1 MFLSDAVCILLHEYF
16 KTLYHKKIKILMDKL
31 KRDRQYYKFCAYGF
45 FKNLRFFD
53 IFFLL
58 FLKEVGLTYTSIGI
72 LYSIRQI
79 VINLMEVPS
88 GLLADSFGKKRAL
101 LFAFGSYII
110 SFVLFYLNQHFLVL
124 SVAMVF
130 YGFGEAFRSGT
141 HKAIILDYLKNKD
154 LLDHK
159 SQYYG
164 STRSWSQLGS
174 ALVALLSAGF
184 VFWGTDYRTLFVLTL
199 IPYLIDLGII
209 SSYPQDHPQ
218 GMSYSPRRIGRAF
231 LGTMR
236 NFINLFHSPRTVRT
250 LFSAA
255 VYIAFFKTVKDY
267 LQPLLKTAALQL
279 PFLMML
285 NTNKRSALL
294 FGLVYFTLFL
304 LTSMVSKN
312 AWRLEGTKKDT
323 AMPVN
328 YLFIAGVGG
337 VGLSGLAVYLGLPLL
352 AVSLFILL
360 YLVQNARRPLMLSL
374 LSERIDSK
382 IMASGL
388 SAESQMET
396 LLVAIFAPI
405 LGMLVDHFG
414 LSGGLLSIGAGFI
427 VLFPLIRLR

>member
-1 MFLSDAVCILLHEYF
+1 
-16 KTLYHKKIKILMDKL
+16 MDKQI
-31 KRDRQYYKFCAYGF
+31 RDRQYYKFCAYGF

-58 FLKEVGLTYTSIGI
+58 FLKETGLTYTSIGI

-79 VINLMEVPS
+79 VINMMEVPS

-101 LFAFGSYII
+101 IFAFASYII
-110 SFVLFYLNQHFLVL
+110 SFVLFYLNQHFLIL

-141 HKAIILDYLKNKD
+141 HKAIILNHLKVNG
-154 LLDHK
+154 LLERK

-184 VFWGTDYRTLFVLTL
+184 VFWGTDYRTLFILTL

-209 SSYPQDHPQ
+209 STYPQDHPQ
-218 GMSYSPRRIGRAF
+218 NISYSPHRIGQAF
-231 LGTMR
+231 LETMR
-236 NFINLFHSPRTVRT
+236 NFIHLFHTPQTIRT

-279 PFLMML
+279 PLLML
-285 NTNKRSALL
+285 LDSAKRSALL
-294 FGLVYFTLFL
+294 FGMVYFAIFL

-312 AWRLEGTKKDT
+312 AWRLEGAQKDGT
-323 AMPVN
+323 TPVN
-328 YLFIAGVGG
+328 YLFIVGISG
-337 VGLSGLAVYLGLPLL
+337 VGLSGLAVHLNLPLL
-352 AVSLFILL
+352 AVGLFILL

-388 SAESQMET
+388 SAESQLET
-396 LLVAIFAPI
+396 LLVAIFAPV
-405 LGMLVDHFG
+405 LGALVDSFG
-414 LSGGLLSIGAGFI
+414 LSGGLLFIGTGFI
-427 VLFPLIRLR
+427 ILFPLIRLR